1 MELERCCKEEWAKL
15 PKDRATRR
23 GRRPPLAITGV
34 GAAAGRKRREKTAAS
49 ASAQQM
55 QHWGKMDDKL
65 ILAVFNYP
73 ELYNVTLPN
82 YRCTE
87 SRASAW
93 RSISIVL
100 GLPSEECKRK
110 WKNMRDRYLKE
121 VRMEIKSKKQGE
133 VVQSRWKYRQL
144 MNFIAPFTG
153 SRSGVAD
160 MCGNNDDDHDNP
172 DNEAGS
178 VEGESASSEAV
189 KTPQPITKAPASQ
202 PDLKPQAAFVTQLPA
217 LSQDSQMAQL
227 AVMAKLPSGPQITPS
242 SKTGRK
248 RKHQDSPSQPSA
260 QTTTTSPT
268 KWLVKD
274 NGTAFP
280 NRPRD
285 EDELFLLSFVPA
297 LKRLAPQKR
306 CETKIKIQQ
315 IMYDAEF
322 NVAQPESLEKQPEPD
337 TQD

>member
-1 MELERCCKEEWAKL
+1 
-15 PKDRATRR
+15 
-23 GRRPPLAITGV
+23 
-34 GAAAGRKRREKTAAS
+34 TAAS
-49 ASAQQM
+49 AS
-55 QHWGKMDDKL
+55 L

-73 ELYNVTLPN
+73 ELYNITLPN

-87 SRASAW
+87 SRATAW
-93 RSISIVL
+93 RNISILL
-100 GLPSEECKRK
+100 GLSSEECKRK

-133 VVQSRWKYRQL
+133 IVQSRWKYRQL

-160 MCGNNDDDHDNP
+160 ICGNNEEDHEHP
-172 DNEAGS
+172 DNESGS
-178 VEGESASSEAV
+178 AEGETASPEAV
-189 KTPQPITKAPASQ
+189 KAPQSIMKAPVSQ
-202 PDLKPQAAFVTQLPA
+202 PDLKPQVAFVSQLPTMA
-217 LSQDSQMAQL
+217 QDTQMA
-227 AVMAKLPSGPQITPS
+227 
-242 SKTGRK
+242 
-248 RKHQDSPSQPSA
+248 H
-260 QTTTTSPT
+260 TTSPT

-274 NGTAFP
+274 NGASFP
-280 NRPRD
+280 SRPRD

-315 IMYDAEF
+315 IMYEAEF
-322 NVAQPESLEKQPEPD
+322 NVAQSESQDRQTEPE

>member
-1 MELERCCKEEWAKL
+1 
-15 PKDRATRR
+15 
-23 GRRPPLAITGV
+23 
-34 GAAAGRKRREKTAAS
+34 
-49 ASAQQM
+49 
-55 QHWGKMDDKL
+55 MDDKL

-82 YRCTE
+82 YRCIE
-87 SRASAW
+87 SRANAW
-93 RSISIVL
+93 RSISIIL

-133 VVQSRWKYRQL
+133 IVQSKWKYRQL

-160 MCGNNDDDHDNP
+160 ICGNNDDDQDNP
-172 DNEAGS
+172 DNESGS
-178 VEGESASSEAV
+178 AEGENASSETV
-189 KTPQPITKAPASQ
+189 KTPQSIVKAPVSQ
-202 PDLKPQAAFVTQLPA
+202 PDLKSQATFVTQLPSM
-217 LSQDSQMAQL
+217 SQDAQMAQL
-227 AVMAKLPSGPQITPS
+227 AVLAKMPSGQQITPS

-248 RKHQDSPSQPSA
+248 RRLMQESLSLPSSQSTP
-260 QTTTTSPT
+260 SPT

-274 NGTAFP
+274 NGTSFS

-315 IMYDAEF
+315 IMYEAEF
-322 NVAQPESLEKQPEPD
+322 NIAQPESQEKQPEPE

>member
-1 MELERCCKEEWAKL
+1 
-15 PKDRATRR
+15 
-23 GRRPPLAITGV
+23 
-34 GAAAGRKRREKTAAS
+34 
-49 ASAQQM
+49 
-55 QHWGKMDDKL
+55 MDDKL

-87 SRASAW
+87 SRVNAW
-93 RSISIVL
+93 RNISIIL

-133 VVQSRWKYRQL
+133 IAQSRWKYRQL

-153 SRSGVAD
+153 SRSGLAD
-160 MCGNNDDDHDNP
+160 VCGNNDDDHDNP
-172 DNEAGS
+172 DNESGS
-178 VEGESASSEAV
+178 AEGETTSTEAV
-189 KTPQPITKAPASQ
+189 KTPQSAMKVPVSQ
-202 PDLKPQAAFVTQLPA
+202 QDIKPPGGFVTQIPSM
-217 LSQDSQMAQL
+217 SQDAQMTPL
-227 AVMAKLPSGPQITPS
+227 AVLAKMPLTQTAPL

-248 RKHQDSPSQPSA
+248 RRLMQESLSLSSSPSTA
-260 QTTTTSPT
+260 SPT

-274 NGTAFP
+274 NGTSVP

-315 IMYDAEF
+315 IMYEAEF
-322 NVAQPESLEKQPEPD
+322 NVAQPASQEKRTAPATRD
-337 TQD
+337 

>member
-1 MELERCCKEEWAKL
+1 
-15 PKDRATRR
+15 
-23 GRRPPLAITGV
+23 
-34 GAAAGRKRREKTAAS
+34 
-49 ASAQQM
+49 
-55 QHWGKMDDKL
+55 MDDKL

-87 SRASAW
+87 SRANAW
-93 RSISIVL
+93 RSISVVL

-121 VRMEIKSKKQGE
+121 VRLEIKSKKQGE
-133 VVQSRWKYRQL
+133 LIQSKWKYRQL

-160 MCGNNDDDHDNP
+160 ICSNNDDDHDNP
-172 DNEAGS
+172 DNESGS
-178 VEGESASSEAV
+178 TEAENVSETV
-189 KTPQPITKAPASQ
+189 KTPQSMVKVPVSQ
-202 PDLKPQAAFVTQLPA
+202 SDLKPQVAFVTQLPSV
-217 LSQDSQMAQL
+217 SQDAQMAQL
-227 AVMAKLPSGPQITPS
+227 AVLAKMPSSSQISPS

-248 RKHQDSPSQPSA
+248 RRLMQESLSPPSSQRAP
-260 QTTTTSPT
+260 SPT

-274 NGTAFP
+274 NGTSFP
-280 NRPRD
+280 SRPRD

-315 IMYDAEF
+315 IMYEAEF
-322 NVAQPESLEKQPEPD
+322 SVAQTGSQEKQMESEI
-337 TQD
+337 QD

>member
-1 MELERCCKEEWAKL
+1 
-15 PKDRATRR
+15 
-23 GRRPPLAITGV
+23 
-34 GAAAGRKRREKTAAS
+34 
-49 ASAQQM
+49 
-55 QHWGKMDDKL
+55 MDDKL
-65 ILAVFNYP
+65 ILTVFNYP

-93 RSISIVL
+93 RNISIVL

-133 VVQSRWKYRQL
+133 IVQSRWKYRQL

-160 MCGNNDDDHDNP
+160 ICGNNDDDHDNP
-172 DNEAGS
+172 DNESGC
-178 VEGESASSEAV
+178 VEGETTSSETV
-189 KTPQPITKAPASQ
+189 KTPQSTMKVPASPAVQ
-202 PDLKPQAAFVTQLPA
+202 PQVAYVSQLPTM
-217 LSQDSQMAQL
+217 SQDSQMAQVAVL
-227 AVMAKLPSGPQITPS
+227 AKMPSSSQQITPI

-248 RKHQDSPSQPSA
+248 RRLMQESVSPPSS
-260 QTTTTSPT
+260 QTTPSPT

-274 NGTAFP
+274 NGSSFP

-315 IMYDAEF
+315 IMYEAEF
-322 NVAQPESLEKQPEPD
+322 NVAQPESQEKQPDSETRD
-337 TQD
+337 

>member
-1 MELERCCKEEWAKL
+1 
-15 PKDRATRR
+15 
-23 GRRPPLAITGV
+23 
-34 GAAAGRKRREKTAAS
+34 
-49 ASAQQM
+49 
-55 QHWGKMDDKL
+55 MDEKL

-87 SRASAW
+87 SRANAW
-93 RSISIVL
+93 RNISIVL

-133 VVQSRWKYRQL
+133 IVQSRWKYRQL

-160 MCGNNDDDHDNP
+160 ICGNNEDDHDNP
-172 DNEAGS
+172 DNESGS
-178 VEGESASSEAV
+178 AEGETTSSEAV
-189 KTPQPITKAPASQ
+189 KTLQSAMKAPASQ
-202 PDLKPQAAFVTQLPA
+202 PDLKPQVAFVSQLP
-217 LSQDSQMAQL
+217 SVTQESQMAQL
-227 AVMAKLPSGPQITPS
+227 AVLAKMPSSPQIAPTT
-242 SKTGRK
+242 KTGKK
-248 RKHQDSPSQPSA
+248 RRQMQDSLSLSSSQS
-260 QTTTTSPT
+260 TTSPT

-274 NGTAFP
+274 NGTSFP

-315 IMYDAEF
+315 IMYEAEF
-322 NVAQPESLEKQPEPD
+322 NVAQPGSQEKQAEPAS
-337 TQD
+337 QD

>member
-1 MELERCCKEEWAKL
+1 
-15 PKDRATRR
+15 
-23 GRRPPLAITGV
+23 
-34 GAAAGRKRREKTAAS
+34 
-49 ASAQQM
+49 
-55 QHWGKMDDKL
+55 MDEKL

-73 ELYNVTLPN
+73 ELYNITLPN

-87 SRASAW
+87 SRATAW
-93 RSISIVL
+93 RNISILL
-100 GLPSEECKRK
+100 GLSSEECKRK

-133 VVQSRWKYRQL
+133 IVQSRWKYRQL

-160 MCGNNDDDHDNP
+160 ICGNNEEDHEHP
-172 DNEAGS
+172 DNESGS
-178 VEGESASSEAV
+178 AEGETASPEAV
-189 KTPQPITKAPASQ
+189 KAPQSIMKAPVSQ
-202 PDLKPQAAFVTQLPA
+202 PDLKPQVAFVSQLPTMA
-217 LSQDSQMAQL
+217 QDTQMAQL
-227 AVMAKLPSGPQITPS
+227 AVMAKSSPQTIPI

-248 RKHQDSPSQPSA
+248 RRQIQESLSPTSSQS
-260 QTTTTSPT
+260 TTSPT

-274 NGTAFP
+274 NGASFP
-280 NRPRD
+280 SRPRD

-315 IMYDAEF
+315 IMYEAEF
-322 NVAQPESLEKQPEPD
+322 NVAQSESQDRQTEPE

>member
-1 MELERCCKEEWAKL
+1 
-15 PKDRATRR
+15 
-23 GRRPPLAITGV
+23 
-34 GAAAGRKRREKTAAS
+34 
-49 ASAQQM
+49 
-55 QHWGKMDDKL
+55 MDDNL
-65 ILAVFNYP
+65 ILAVFKYP

-87 SRASAW
+87 SRANAW
-93 RSISIVL
+93 RNISMLL

-133 VVQSRWKYRQL
+133 IVQSRWKYRQL

-153 SRSGVAD
+153 SRSGVANI
-160 MCGNNDDDHDNP
+160 CSNNDDDQDNP
-172 DNEAGS
+172 DNESGS
-178 VEGESASSEAV
+178 AEGETTSSEAI
-189 KTPQPITKAPASQ
+189 KTPQSINKVPVSQ
-202 PDLKPQAAFVTQLPA
+202 PDLKPQVPFVTQLP
-217 LSQDSQMAQL
+217 SMTQETQVAQL
-227 AVMAKLPSGPQITPS
+227 AVMAKLPSSSQITPI
-242 SKTGRK
+242 SKIGRK
-248 RKHQDSPSQPSA
+248 RRLMQESLSPPSSQSTP
-260 QTTTTSPT
+260 QVHPNPT

-274 NGTAFP
+274 NATSFP

-315 IMYDAEF
+315 IMYEAEF
-322 NVAQPESLEKQPEPD
+322 NVAHSESQEKPTESE